1 MSSHNKYTDLALA
14 NDAPEVVNAK
24 GKNVIPPP
32 EKEPLWK
39 RYFDKFK
46 DPLIY
51 ILFIAL
57 VLSVVLVGYQLL
69 WLHTGGLDLLFEPIG
84 ILVAILLSTGIGFYV
99 ELKAEKEFEVLNTVN
114 DSEQVKVFR
123 KLKAAG
129 TKVLMLRM
137 INIPKMDVVKGDIVR
152 VESGDAIPADG
163 ILLESNQLLVDE
175 SAFTGEPFA
184 RKHHTEHSTHHTAYA
199 ANVVLRGSTVIE
211 GNGIYQVTATGFDTE
226 EGKGAISTQKGREV
240 RTPLNRQLDGLG
252 KWISWLSIGLGILV
266 LGARVVHYF
275 YFANIDDL
283 NIPDVEKMAYVV
295 ESVMIAVTLV
305 VAAVPEGLPMSI
317 TMSLAL
323 SMRRLLKE
331 NNLVRRLHA
340 CETMGATTV
349 ICTDKT
355 GTLTQNKMTVMDSLI
370 PESVLPL
377 VQMNIAVN
385 STATLNIDNNGNLIS
400 LGNPTEGAL
409 LRWLE
414 ATNPGEDTQFRY
426 QMMRSEVEILEQVPF
441 STETKKMQTKV
452 GSGLSAKLMFGQ
464 SKVQGSGL
472 TMTHE
477 PLTMNLIKGAPEVLL
492 SSCTSF
498 AEGLNKELVEKT
510 LSEYQ
515 SKTRR
520 TLAFAADDVFLGI
533 VGIAD
538 PIREDVPEAIRICKE
553 DAHVKVIIVT
563 GDNPG
568 TALEIGRQIGIIEG
582 EGLIKGEGSGIL
594 TGGEFAAMTDAEL
607 MPLLKEYKIKII
619 ARAKPEDKARLVR
632 LLQRNNEV
640 VAVTGDGTNDAPAL
654 SKAHVGLSMGDG
666 TARAKE
672 ASDITI
678 IDNSFASINRAILW
692 GRSIYKNIRRFIVF
706 QTIVNVS
713 ACFIVLF
720 GAFVG
725 LDAPLNVTQMLWVNL
740 IMDTFAA
747 LALSTIPPDQNVM
760 YEKPR
765 SWRAHIINRKT
776 AMYIF
781 TYGTLFSIFLGA
793 VWFLLV
799 HNNKMPFLS
808 LGEHGFFFSVFVFM
822 QMWNLFNVRYFD
834 TNRSIVRDVIAASKG
849 LLNWEDVFNKTF
861 MFIAAVIFF
870 GQIVIVEFGKDFFG
884 VNDLNTKEWLIA
896 FASTSLV
903 VVIPEILRTLR
914 SKA

>member
-24 GKNVIPPP
+24 GKNVISPP

-175 SAFTGEPFA
+175 SAFTGEPFV
-184 RKHHTEHSTHHTAYA
+184 RKNANDDALLEHEPNGQYNDNHSHAYA
-199 ANVVLRGSTVIE
+199 ENTVLRGSTVIE

-283 NIPDVEKMAYVV
+283 YFTDVEKMAYVV

-385 STATLNIDNNGNLIS
+385 STATLNIDNSGNLIS

-426 QMMRSEVEILEQVPF
+426 QMMRSDVEILEQVPF

-452 GSGLSAKLMFGQ
+452 VSSFKFQVSNKAAETLNLKPETS
-464 SKVQGSGL
+464 
-472 TMTHE
+472 
-477 PLTMNLIKGAPEVLL
+477 LIKGAPEVLL
-492 SSCTSF
+492 ASCKSF

-515 SKTRR
+515 SKARR
-520 TLAFAADDVFLGI
+520 TLAFAANDVFLGI

-568 TALEIGRQIGIIEG
+568 TAMEIGRQIGIMDD
-582 EGLIKGEGSGIL
+582 GLGIL
-594 TGGEFAAMTDAEL
+594 TGGEFAAMPDAEL

-747 LALSTIPPDQNVM
+747 LALSTIPPDKNVM

-776 AMYIF
+776 ALYIF
-781 TYGTLFSIFLGA
+781 TYGTLFSLFLGA

-799 HNNKMPFLS
+799 HNNHEPFLS

-861 MFIAAVIFF
+861 MFIAAVVFF

-896 FASTSLV
+896 FAATSLV

>member
-69 WLHTGGLDLLFEPIG
+69 WLHSGGLDLLFEPIG

-129 TKVLMLRM
+129 TNVLMLRM

-184 RKHHTEHSTHHTAYA
+184 RKNSNDNDDDNHKHKHSHAYA

-266 LGARVVHYF
+266 LVARVVHYF

-370 PESVLPL
+370 PEGVLPL

-385 STATLNIDNNGNLIS
+385 STATLNIDNSGNLIS

-441 STETKKMQTKV
+441 STETKCMKTKV
-452 GSGLSAKLMFGQ
+452 
-464 SKVQGSGL
+464 GSGL

-477 PLTMNLIKGAPEVLL
+477 SLTMNLIKGAPEVLL
-492 SSCTSF
+492 STCSSF
-498 AEGLNKELVEKT
+498 ADGLNKELIEQT

-515 SKTRR
+515 SKARR

-582 EGLIKGEGSGIL
+582 LMVKGEGLSAKLMFEQRGIL
-594 TGGEFAAMTDAEL
+594 TGGEFAAMSDAEL
-607 MPLLKEYKIKII
+607 MPLLKDYKIKII

-747 LALSTIPPDQNVM
+747 LALSTIPPDKNVM

-781 TYGTLFSIFLGA
+781 TYGTLFSVFLGA

-799 HNNKMPFLS
+799 RNNTDAFLRP
-808 LGEHGFFFSVFVFM
+808 GEHGFFFSVFVFM
-822 QMWNLFNVRYFD
+822 QMWNLFNVRYYD
-834 TNRSIVRDVIAASKG
+834 TNRSIVRDMIAASKG

-884 VNDLNTKEWLIA
+884 VEDLNITEWLIA
-896 FASTSLV
+896 FAATSPV
-903 VVIPEILRTLR
+903 VIIPEIVRTLR
-914 SKA
+914 NKA

>member
-69 WLHTGGLDLLFEPIG
+69 WLHSGGLDLLFEPIG

-129 TKVLMLRM
+129 TNVLMLRM

-184 RKHHTEHSTHHTAYA
+184 RKNSNDNDDDNHNHKHKHSHAYA
-199 ANVVLRGSTVIE
+199 VNVVLRGSTVIE
-211 GNGIYQVTATGFDTE
+211 GNGIYQVTATGYDTE

-266 LGARVVHYF
+266 LVARVVHYF

-385 STATLNIDNNGNLIS
+385 STATLNIDNSGNLIS

-441 STETKKMQTKV
+441 STETKCMKTKV
-452 GSGLSAKLMFGQ
+452 C
-464 SKVQGSGL
+464 SGL

-477 PLTMNLIKGAPEVLL
+477 SLTMNLIKGAPEVLL
-492 SSCTSF
+492 STCSSF
-498 AEGLNKELVEKT
+498 ADGLNKELVEQT

-515 SKTRR
+515 SKARR

-568 TALEIGRQIGIIEG
+568 TALEIGRQIGIMDER
-582 EGLIKGEGSGIL
+582 SGIL
-594 TGGEFAAMTDAEL
+594 TGGEFAAMSDAEL
-607 MPLLKEYKIKII
+607 MLLLKDYKIKII

-747 LALSTIPPDQNVM
+747 LALSTIPPDKNVM

-799 HNNKMPFLS
+799 RNNTDAFLRP
-808 LGEHGFFFSVFVFM
+808 GEHGFFFSVFVFM
-822 QMWNLFNVRYFD
+822 QMWNLFNVRYYD
-834 TNRSIVRDVIAASKG
+834 TNRSIVRDMIAASKG

-884 VNDLNTKEWLIA
+884 VEDLNITEWLIA
-896 FASTSLV
+896 FAATSPV
-903 VVIPEILRTLR
+903 VIIPEIVRTLR
-914 SKA
+914 NKA